1 MIIVNIGII
10 TTTKKINYSN
20 LPNNTYLIFYTKK
33 NKLNFSYVSNIIK
46 YLILNNCE
54 KILVDKKLA
63 AIIPKNEYKNII
75 HKIDEII
82 SNSDTL
88 KIITYQYSTK
98 NRNTI
103 SYENC
108 ASSRKDKKPSETI
121 KIIKDILKTNNYQI
135 SEKGLKRSL
144 RGSYSIRLELNNGKG
159 ANGKGTTLELAKA
172 SAYAELI
179 ERLQS
184 NMLNKK
190 RITTNI
196 IDKKHNIYEILL
208 NMASNEYKKSFLI

>member
-1 MIIVNIGII
+1 M
-10 TTTKKINYSN
+10 KIF
-20 LPNNTYLIFYTKK
+20 LKK
-33 NKLNFSYVSNIIK
+33 NK
-46 YLILNNCE
+46 
-54 KILVDKKLA
+54 
-63 AIIPKNEYKNII
+63 
-75 HKIDEII
+75 
-82 SNSDTL
+82 
-88 KIITYQYSTK
+88 YQV
-98 NRNTI
+98 
-103 SYENC
+103 
-108 ASSRKDKKPSETI
+108 
-121 KIIKDILKTNNYQI
+121 

-196 IDKKHNIYEILL
+196 VDKRHDIYEILL